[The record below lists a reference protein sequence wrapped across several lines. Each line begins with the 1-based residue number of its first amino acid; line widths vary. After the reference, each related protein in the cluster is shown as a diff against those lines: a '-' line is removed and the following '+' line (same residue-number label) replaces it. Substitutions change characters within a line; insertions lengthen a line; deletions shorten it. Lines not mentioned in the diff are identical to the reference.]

1 MHQRRVDSLV
11 LRVLENVHTIL
22 PVSDQ
27 PSFVEGHPLAHVCRA
42 FLFSHSRLAGASS
55 ANSSDFKIPVSYFS
69 RSKTI
74 FSILGCRVI
83 ST

>member
-11 LRVLENVHTIL
+11 LRGLENVHAIL

-42 FLFSHSRLAGASS
+42 
-55 ANSSDFKIPVSYFS
+55 IPLQPLQIGW
-69 RSKTI
+69 R
-74 FSILGCRVI
+74 IL
-83 ST
+83 S